1 MKRIYLLLILIIG
14 SVAVKAQQD
23 QKNILFIISDDH
35 AYQSIGA
42 YGATFNASPQLDKL
56 ANEGAVFE
64 NAFVTNSICGPSR
77 AVFLT
82 GKYSHINGF
91 RDNFSTFEGSQ
102 PHFMRDLT
110 NAGYQ
115 TAWIGKWHLVTM
127 PQGFSYF
134 KILPGQGEYY
144 NPEFINMQEK
154 REKYE
159 GYVTNVITDL
169 TIDYLEKRDK
179 SKPFCLV
186 VGEKAAHRNWTP
198 DTTDFDL
205 FNDVIFPLPDNFY
218 DAYTDR
224 TPARLQNMNIAES
237 MQMRYDLKMTEGK
250 NFAHSGANRLNPQ
263 QRARYDA
270 HYLAIEKE
278 LKQKNLT
285 GNALIEWK
293 FQRYMKDYLQTAVS
307 LDRNIGKI
315 IDYIDAN
322 GLRENTLV
330 IYTSDQGFYLGEHG
344 WFDKRFMYE
353 ESFKTPLI
361 VRYPQWIKPNTRK
374 NELVMNLDFA
384 PTLLQYAGVKVPED
398 MQGKSM
404 LPILKSKSKREIK
417 FRDQLY
423 YHYFEYPNEHNVFPH
438 YGIRDKRYKLIRFY
452 KPEKSWELYDLKTD
466 PGEVQNLI
474 NDKKYE
480 RVKNRMKKQLKKLI
494 VQYKDYDALNNLND

>member
-1 MKRIYLLLILIIG
+1 MQKIILSFLLMIFTVQLH
-14 SVAVKAQQD
+14 AQNNH
-23 QKNILFIISDDH
+23 KNILVIISDDH

-42 YGATFNASPQLDKL
+42 YGAKFNASPQLDKL
-56 ANEGAVFE
+56 ASQGAVFE

-91 RDNFSTFEGSQ
+91 RDNFSTFDGSQ

-127 PQGFSYF
+127 PQGIGYF

-159 GYVTNVITDL
+159 GYVTNIITDL
-169 TIDYLEKRDK
+169 TIDYLNKRDK

-205 FNDVIFPLPDNFY
+205 FKDIIFPLPDNFY
-218 DAYTDR
+218 DAFTNR
-224 TPARLQNMNIAES
+224 KPAELQNMNIRES
-237 MQMRYDLKMTEGK
+237 MQMGYDLKMSEGK
-250 NFAHSGANRLNPQ
+250 NFSHAGAGRLNKE
-263 QRARYDA
+263 QRAKYDA
-270 HYLAIEKE
+270 HYLAIEKD
-278 LKQKNLT
+278 LKEKNLT
-285 GNALIEWK
+285 GNALTEWK
-293 FQRYMKDYLQTAVS
+293 FQRYMQDYLQTAFS

-315 IDYIDAN
+315 IDYIDDN

-344 WFDKRFMYE
+344 WFDKRFIYE

-361 VRYPQWIKPNTRK
+361 VRYPGVVAPETRK
-374 NELVMNLDFA
+374 KELVMNLDFA
-384 PTLLQYAGVKVPED
+384 PTLLQYAGVAVPKD

-404 LPILKSKSKREIK
+404 MPVLKSKREVK
-417 FRDQLY
+417 FRDLLY
-423 YHYFEYPNEHNVFPH
+423 YHYFEYPNEHNTYPH
-438 YGIRDKRYKLIRFY
+438 YGVRDKRYKLIRYY
-452 KPEKSWELYDLKTD
+452 KPEKSWELYDLKND
-466 PGEVQNLI
+466 PGEVTNLI
-474 NDKKYE
+474 NDKKYSSIQK
-480 RVKNRMKKQLKKLI
+480 RLKKQLRKLI
-494 VQYKDYDALNNLND
+494 AQYKDYDALNAIND